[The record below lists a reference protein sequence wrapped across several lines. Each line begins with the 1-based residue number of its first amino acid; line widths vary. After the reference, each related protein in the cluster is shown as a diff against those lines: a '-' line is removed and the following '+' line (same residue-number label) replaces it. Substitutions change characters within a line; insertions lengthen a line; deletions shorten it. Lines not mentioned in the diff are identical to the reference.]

1 MKIFKQNNCSFK
13 RTLQNCWK
21 WGTVE
26 KSLDN
31 YMLQYLGKHVFQKN
45 QRLCSIGDTQLGNS
59 RQSVIMGVLWTWF
72 NILIGYSC
80 GNIECDYLRVALQ
93 KHKKIQ
99 THRLISKAYSL
110 HAYVLIMQIQGGY
123 INNIV
128 VHRLYLTP
136 SESAR
141 DPTEGLLK
149 RYLPLELWDR
159 QGQTSQSPALD
170 HGSTLIQNLL

>member
-110 HAYVLIMQIQGGY
+110 HMHMFWSCRYKGVISIISLYTGY
-123 INNIV
+123 IYTFRIGSRS
-128 VHRLYLTP
+128 HR
-136 SESAR
+136 R
-141 DPTEGLLK
+141 
-149 RYLPLELWDR
+149 
-159 QGQTSQSPALD
+159 SP
-170 HGSTLIQNLL
+170 